1 MRNGFTLRCTV
12 CNSEN
17 YRMDKNKKTHP
28 ERLETKKYC
37 PKCDKSTLHKEKK

>member
-1 MRNGFTLRCTV
+1 MRTGFTLRCTV

-37 PKCDKSTLHKEKK
+37 PKCDKSTVHKEKK

>member
-1 MRNGFTLRCTV
+1 MRVSFTLRCTE

-28 ERLETKKYC
+28 ERLETQKFC
-37 PKCDKSTLHKEKK
+37 PKCGKKTLHKEKK

>member
-1 MRNGFTLRCTV
+1 MRTGFTLRCTE

-28 ERLETKKYC
+28 ERLETNKYC
-37 PKCDKSTLHKEKK
+37 PKCNKSTLHKEKK